1 MDSIDFFIICKFF
14 FFIYY
19 WFMNTTK
26 TWDQGE
32 VIAIKYLQSKWYDI
46 HTTNFKFWRFW
57 EIDIIAFKDDIT
69 VFIEV
74 KYRRSETF
82 WSPEES
88 ITPNKLRKFKKTI
101 EYYCVKKRIDF
112 WKIEFNVIAIQKKAT
127 SNRVTHYKNVEI

>member
-1 MDSIDFFIICKFF
+1 
-14 FFIYY
+14 
-19 WFMNTTK
+19 MNTTK

-82 WSPEES
+82 WRPEES
-88 ITPNKLRKFKKTI
+88 ITPSKLRKFKKTI
-101 EYYCVKKRIDF
+101 EYYCVKNRIDF

-127 SNRVTHYKNVEI
+127 TNRVTHYRNVEI